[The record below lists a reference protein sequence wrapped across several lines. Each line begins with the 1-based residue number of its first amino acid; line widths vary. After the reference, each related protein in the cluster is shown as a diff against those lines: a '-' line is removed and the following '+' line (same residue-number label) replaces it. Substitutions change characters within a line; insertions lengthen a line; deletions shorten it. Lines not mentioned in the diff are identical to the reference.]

1 VTTTPAAAPALDLR
15 PRPGR
20 APTGRILARQAAME
34 IRLTLRRGEA
44 VVITMVVPLLA
55 LIGVGRSDV
64 IRVPGDRLGFVVPG
78 TIALAVMS
86 TAFTGQAISTGYERS
101 YGVLKRLGTSPL
113 SVPGLLAAKT
123 AAVCSIIA
131 GQVMLLAVAGGL
143 LGWRPRLAGGAAG
156 LAAAVVLIALATAAF
171 CGFALLMAGTL
182 RAEAT
187 AGAANLVYLL
197 FVVGGGLLFPLPA
210 HAPGLRWLPTA
221 ALAEGLRAVLAHG
234 TAAPAWCWVDLV
246 GWAVVGVA
254 AAARWFRWQ

>member
-1 VTTTPAAAPALDLR
+1 MTSTPALDLR

-20 APTGRILARQAAME
+20 APTSRILARQAAME
-34 IRLTLRRGEA
+34 VRLTLRRGEA

-86 TAFTGQAISTGYERS
+86 TAFTGQAISTGYERA

-113 SVPGLLAAKT
+113 SVPGLLTAKT
-123 AAVCSIIA
+123 VAVCSIIA
-131 GQVMLLAVAGGL
+131 GQVALLVAAGSL
-143 LGWRPRLAGGAAG
+143 LGWRPRLFGGPVAVL
-156 LAAAVVLIALATAAF
+156 LAVALVALSTAAF
-171 CGFALLMAGTL
+171 SGFALLMAGTL

-197 FVVGGGLLFPLPA
+197 LVVGGGLLFPLPA
-210 HAPGLRWLPTA
+210 HAPGLHWLPTA
-221 ALAEGLRAVLAHG
+221 ALAEGLRAALSQG
-234 TAAPAWCWVDLV
+234 TAVPAWCWVDLV
-246 GWAVVGVA
+246 GWAAVGVA
-254 AAARWFRWQ
+254 AAGRWFRWQ